1 MTDTTTFVNY
11 LGLEFD
17 NAPGREIPVR
27 PFVAK
32 KNGNTWYSV
41 SKRGQNPTPYGVKVT
56 PLASALP
63 TLAMIHGHTLA
74 LEPGV
79 TQSGSPRVRGSERVL
94 IDGEEFLATV
104 QVSLTKDG
112 NWNLI
117 AKAHRPGGGGG
128 AKATDVDDL

>member
-17 NAPGREIPVR
+17 VAPGREIPIR

-32 KNGNTWYSV
+32 NGNTWFSV
-41 SKRGQNPTPYGVKVT
+41 ARRGKNPTPYGVKIT
-56 PLASALP
+56 PLGAALP
-63 TLAMIHGHTLA
+63 SLAMVHGHTLA

-79 TQSGSPRVRGSERVL
+79 TQSGAPRVRGSETVL
-94 IDGEEFLATV
+94 IDGEEFVATV

-112 NWNLI
+112 SWNLI

-128 AKATDVDDL
+128 SKAVEVDDL